1 MALKKHV
8 GSLTGMVLLLIC
20 FVLALFYNNQNQ
32 SENKVQTIS
41 LKENLDGDR
50 AIEMQE
56 EEEGLEM
63 PTHFTLW
70 GERKNQKAENS
81 ELSRTADVDALVV
94 KGDSNLVY
102 EGGWNLTSDDPN
114 GCVIDQKAA
123 YALFG
128 DTHVIGQEITW
139 NNRELTIRGV
149 LEGDSG
155 LLIVQGEEG
164 KDKNYGFIALEL
176 GTSLNTTG
184 AVKNWISQH
193 GITGERIDLH
203 IFQSWGNT
211 MVLLLPLLMA
221 ISIFTPM
228 VRQVIEMRRIPVK
241 FLLYLSGLLLFVG
254 IFLIISGYQFHFP
267 EDIIPTR
274 WSDFDFWSELWEQK
288 SAEVATLL
296 KGEKSHVEMKMIT
309 PFLQT
314 GKYMICSIILYLISL
329 RKLEIKSL
337 EGFAVYA
344 SISMITVFLVI
355 RVLGIPG
362 RVLVHN
368 QTVWFLMVAYLMG
381 RLQIGMIRKEPGLKE
396 QKTAAP

>member
-1 MALKKHV
+1 MMALKKHV

-20 FVLALFYNNQNQ
+20 FALALFYNNQDQ
-32 SENKVQTIS
+32 PENKVQTIS

-56 EEEGLEM
+56 KEAGLEI

-70 GERKNQKAENS
+70 GEMKNQKAQNS
-81 ELSRTADVDALVV
+81 ELSRTADVDVLVV
-94 KGDSNLVY
+94 RGDSNLVY
-102 EGGWNLTSDDPN
+102 GGGWNLTSEDPN

-128 DTHVIGQEITW
+128 DTHVIGQGITW

-155 LLIVQGEEG
+155 MLIVQGEEG
-164 KDKNYGFIALEL
+164 KDKNYGFIALDL

-184 AVKNWISQH
+184 AVKNWMSQH
-193 GITGERIDLH
+193 GITGERINLST
-203 IFQSWGNT
+203 FQSWGNT

-221 ISIFTPM
+221 VSIFIPM
-228 VRQVIEMRRIPVK
+228 VRQVIEMRRTPVK
-241 FLLYLSGLLLFVG
+241 FVLYLLGLLLFVG
-254 IFLIISGYQFHFP
+254 IFLKISGYQFLFP
-267 EDIIPTR
+267 EDMIPTR

-288 SAEVATLL
+288 SAEIGTLL
-296 KGEKSHVEMKMIT
+296 KSEKSHVEMKMIT

-337 EGFAVYA
+337 ERFAVYA
-344 SISMITVFLVI
+344 SISMITVFLII
-355 RVLGIPG
+355 RALGIPG
-362 RVLVHN
+362 RVLGHN

-381 RLQIGMIRKEPGLKE
+381 RLLIGLKSKE
-396 QKTAAP
+396 QEVEEQIVKE